1 MHARLEPLQT
11 GMDWTDGKYLA
22 FAGIADPNKFFA
34 TLDSLGANLVDCVA
48 LNDHQKLNRKILRRL
63 ERDALT
69 AEAQLVT
76 TEKDAV
82 RLPTNF
88 RNKVISVPVRMIF
101 DNESELEHLI
111 KI

>member
-1 MHARLEPLQT
+1 M
-11 GMDWTDGKYLA
+11 
-22 FAGIADPNKFFA
+22 
-34 TLDSLGANLVDCVA
+34 
-48 LNDHQKLNRKILRRL
+48 
-63 ERDALT
+63 

-82 RLPTNF
+82 RLPINF

-101 DNESELEHLI
+101 DNESELEKLI

>member
-1 MHARLEPLQT
+1 M
-11 GMDWTDGKYLA
+11 
-22 FAGIADPNKFFA
+22 
-34 TLDSLGANLVDCVA
+34 
-48 LNDHQKLNRKILRRL
+48 

-101 DNESELEHLI
+101 DNESELEKLI
-111 KI
+111 KIKANLKTYYHPGPI